1 MTLDSGRRI
10 VLRYSVELTGPRLHF
25 PIFKA
30 YQAAGRIPAA
40 TLDTLPAR
48 VLETERRLKG
58 DSGDPDAALAAL
70 VLALAR
76 P

>member
-1 MTLDSGRRI
+1 MK
-10 VLRYSVELTGPRLHF
+10 PF

-30 YQAAGRIPAA
+30 YLAAGRIPAA
-40 TLDTLPAR
+40 TLDSLPAR

-70 VLALAR
+70 VLALAK
-76 P
+76 PG

>member
-1 MTLDSGRRI
+1 MK
-10 VLRYSVELTGPRLHF
+10 PF

-30 YQAAGRIPAA
+30 YLAAGRIPAA
-40 TLDTLPAR
+40 ALDIPAR
-48 VLETERRLKG
+48 AGCSRPSAGSKG

-70 VLALAR
+70 VLCLAK